1 MLRFVL
7 DVLLLRNL
15 IQSRTARMLFLIFIL
30 GALVAGCIY
39 AFVVFQAI
47 SERSNSSHVSTYRPH

>member
-15 IQSRTARMLFLIFIL
+15 IQSRLARVALLVFFI
-30 GALVAGCIY
+30 GALIAGVIY
-39 AFVVFQAI
+39 AWVVFQAVT
-47 SERSNSSHVSTYRPH
+47 ERSHLSNVPAYHSH